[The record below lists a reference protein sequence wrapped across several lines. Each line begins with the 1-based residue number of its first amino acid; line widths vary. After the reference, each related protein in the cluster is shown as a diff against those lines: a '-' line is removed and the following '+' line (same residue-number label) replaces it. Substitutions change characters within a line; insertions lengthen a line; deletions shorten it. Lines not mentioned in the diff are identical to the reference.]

1 MDTTEQTDQRLPTIH
16 EVEWRD
22 AKRAFEAKL
31 QYVRDIYDTGSPLI
45 ETLPLLARMAEL
57 AMAQANRAY
66 DDLQEHNASRLSPEH
81 AQSHGVAQEP
91 VSYAVLVK
99 LLNPLVGQDFS
110 RVLATSLPA
119 VLANN
124 GYAIVRVAS

>member
-1 MDTTEQTDQRLPTIH
+1 MDTTKETDQRLPTIH

-45 ETLPLLARMAEL
+45 ETLPLLGRMAEL

-66 DDLQEHNASRLSPEH
+66 YDLQEHNASRLSPEN
-81 AQSHGVAQEP
+81 AQSHGVTQEA

-110 RVLATSLPA
+110 PVLATSLPA

>member
-1 MDTTEQTDQRLPTIH
+1 MDTTEETDQLLPTIH

-22 AKRAFEAKL
+22 VKREFYTTFELA
-31 QYVRDIYDTGSPLI
+31 RNTFGDGSPVIRSLS
-45 ETLPLLARMAEL
+45 LLASMAEL

-66 DDLQEHNASRLSPEH
+66 FDLQEHDASRLSPEH

-91 VSYAVLVK
+91 VSHAVLVK

-110 RVLATSLPA
+110 PVLATSLPA